1 MCPAASLTEL
11 GLTTP
16 YRGLL
21 PGFSEITFGR
31 ASCQAAVGRA
41 ASLRDRG
48 RDHHTHR
55 LVGPT
60 RPGDGVVGA
69 GSSFVASATGVVAQL
84 PRGARSGDIAAL
96 GTRTDVAG
104 TTAPRLAGH
113 PGIFGRALLSARQHR
128 WGPHAQPL
136 PIHTA
141 SALASFHAGNQQESG
156 SGRSLCSNVHRA
168 LRAEWSRLTNLVQL

>member
-41 ASLRDRG
+41 AGLRASG
-48 RDHHTHR
+48 RHHHTHR
-55 LVGPT
+55 VVGPT

-96 GTRTDVAG
+96 GPRTDVAG
-104 TTAPRLAGH
+104 TTAPRLAVH
-113 PGIFGRALLSARQHR
+113 PEFLGRVLLAAPQH
-128 WGPHAQPL
+128 H
-136 PIHTA
+136 
-141 SALASFHAGNQQESG
+141 
-156 SGRSLCSNVHRA
+156 
-168 LRAEWSRLTNLVQL
+168 